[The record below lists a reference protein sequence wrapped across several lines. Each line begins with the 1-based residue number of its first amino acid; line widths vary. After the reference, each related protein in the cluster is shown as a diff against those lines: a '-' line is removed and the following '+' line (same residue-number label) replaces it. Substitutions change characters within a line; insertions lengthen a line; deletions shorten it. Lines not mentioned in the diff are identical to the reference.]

1 VLLEDL
7 QTLKEITKNGIPK
20 GKSRDQAI
28 NLLRKLREKGFTNNE
43 LSEFID
49 PAWSVNSIKRF
60 TRGVEV
66 KDMTEKN
73 SLMNSLASFAES
85 GNDIQDMEDYLRI
98 RGIIPFPEVS
108 FRQLSSIYDR
118 ISGLDMPL
126 EIALE
131 YVKKIYTE
139 TRTPEELEKVLVDL
153 HFLKSKGLDKAT
165 MGMIADTLKGGELVQ
180 FLKAI
185 KDHQNL
191 KIFWEEL
198 KRKDEELRE
207 IELLIKEKQNTLES
221 LKLYVDYTQI
231 LLSRGFDRHA
241 FHNLYQMLEK
251 YGRPGEVLEAF
262 NKYQDI
268 KQLEQV
274 ITELT
279 EKRNKVCEEY
289 RALDA
294 ITNSRL
300 DDLERISRRIGY
312 IKADYDKSFK
322 LAQISELIVRNG
334 EIRLSPFDVKGIL
347 LAVIYGARREI
358 ANSPKLYI
366 DWNLIDISLQS
377 LISSLEGL
385 QFEQENMEF
394 GRED

>member
-1 VLLEDL
+1 
-7 QTLKEITKNGIPK
+7 
-20 GKSRDQAI
+20 
-28 NLLRKLREKGFTNNE
+28 
-43 LSEFID
+43 
-49 PAWSVNSIKRF
+49 
-60 TRGVEV
+60 
-66 KDMTEKN
+66 
-73 SLMNSLASFAES
+73 
-85 GNDIQDMEDYLRI
+85 
-98 RGIIPFPEVS
+98 
-108 FRQLSSIYDR
+108 
-118 ISGLDMPL
+118 MPL
-126 EIALE
+126 AIALE

-312 IKADYDKSFK
+312 IKADYAKSFK